1 MGLIWD
7 IWCETDIRWLFV
19 RQCSPVFVSTSGSSF
34 AFSRHS
40 RRITPFKKN
49 LTLSLSYTHK
59 LWSLHFLTQSCG
71 KFPERPSSRKPH
83 LYAASIPARSFTVTV
98 SLSSTSFAF
107 THSWVFAA
115 LRCSCVFEHPRNV
128 IQGSWDPWDMIL
140 WKQTDREKRKGLP
153 LQIQAAQEVTKLL

>member
-40 RRITPFKKN
+40 RRITLFLKKSH
-49 LTLSLSYTHK
+49 SLIHI

-98 SLSSTSFAF
+98 SLFGARRSTSFAF

-115 LRCSCVFEHPRNV
+115 FRCSCMFEHPHNV
-128 IQGSWDPWDMIL
+128 IQGSWDPWDMIFR
-140 WKQTDREKRKGLP
+140 KTDG
-153 LQIQAAQEVTKLL
+153 